1 MESEGGRRVQA
12 PDLLEEI
19 YVWDTGP
26 HDLFGSTPY
35 ETSKRI
41 RTALDPFFAAASPA
55 SQRSVPDFR
64 RVVTNLVESLYG
76 ARSADRSD
84 AAMDTHWSASQ
95 DTAVT
100 PEGEVPLRVNTAL
113 GVLRHCQWVATVFSS
128 VPEASVLLR

>member
-55 SQRSVPDFR
+55 SQRSVPAFR

-76 ARSADRSD
+76 DRSADRSD
-84 AAMDTHWSASQ
+84 AAKDAHWSASQ

-100 PEGEVPLRVNTAL
+100 AEGEVPLMVNTAL